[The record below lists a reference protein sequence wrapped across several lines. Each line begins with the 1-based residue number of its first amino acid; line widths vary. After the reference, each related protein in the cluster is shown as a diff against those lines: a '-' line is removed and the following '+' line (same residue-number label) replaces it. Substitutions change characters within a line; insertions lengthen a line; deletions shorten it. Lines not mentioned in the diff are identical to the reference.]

1 MSTATSGELYPPSF
15 KISAGPFTDSC
26 SAAAMI
32 YSTADLI
39 EILARE
45 RQACLRGDRLDLL
58 TPPTGHPVFDRFFQ
72 TEGLQKYAAFAG
84 FRSRV
89 QDYQQQHHISGLVWQ
104 QLRTDGAFLQFPEVH
119 PDLLALESDR
129 LQLQAAL
136 PSVLGFWWQVCRGLD
151 CFLAVDRGR
160 AFEPIQQ
167 AAIAP
172 IAARSEWATLR
183 QEPRSQGQEWI
194 LQLSWGDPA
203 EAQTWRQW
211 PQSGSEY
218 IHAVPTGT
226 TPIA

>member
-1 MSTATSGELYPPSF
+1 MT
-15 KISAGPFTDSC
+15 
-26 SAAAMI
+26 

-89 QDYQQQHHISGLVWQ
+89 QDYQQQHQISGLVWQ
-104 QLRTDGAFLQFPEVH
+104 QFRTEGAFLLLPEVH

-129 LQLQAAL
+129 QQLQAAL
-136 PSVLGFWWQVCRGLD
+136 PSVLAFWEQVSRGLD
-151 CFLAVDRGR
+151 CFLAVDRRR
-160 AFEPIQQ
+160 AFEPIQPE
-167 AAIAP
+167 AIAL
-172 IAARSEWATLR
+172 IVSRSEWATLR
-183 QEPRSQGQEWI
+183 QEPRSGGQEWI

-211 PQSGSEY
+211 PASGSEY
-218 IHAVPTGT
+218 LHAVPSGQM
-226 TPIA
+226 PIA